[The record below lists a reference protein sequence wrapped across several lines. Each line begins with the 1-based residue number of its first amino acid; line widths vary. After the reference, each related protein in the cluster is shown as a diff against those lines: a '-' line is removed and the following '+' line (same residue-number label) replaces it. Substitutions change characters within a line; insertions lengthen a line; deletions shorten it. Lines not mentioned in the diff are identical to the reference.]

1 MQTITLPAE
10 NPESIS
16 SALSLFR
23 DGDIVAFPTDTVY
36 GLGADPF
43 QASGIIKLFEA
54 KGRDSNKAIAIL
66 VGSVEQALLVTDHM
80 TEMAM
85 RLCEA
90 FWPGGLT
97 VIVPRKNT
105 LPELISNTDRI
116 GIRMPN
122 HPVALE
128 MLRTFGPLATTSA
141 NLSGKPDAVSAKD
154 VFDQLCNRVP
164 LILDGGKCPGGVPST
179 VIDCSGTEPIILRT
193 GPVTSEQIFKVLETQ
208 KA

>member
-23 DGDIVAFPTDTVY
+23 DGEIVAFPTDTVY

-66 VGSVEQALLVTDHM
+66 IGSVEQANLITNHM
-80 TEMAM
+80 TEMAV
-85 RLCEA
+85 RLCEV

-128 MLRTFGPLATTSA
+128 LLQTFGPLATTSA
-141 NLSGKPDAVSAKD
+141 NLSGKPDAVTARD
-154 VFDQLCNRVP
+154 VYDQLSNRVP
-164 LILDGGKCPGGVPST
+164 LILDGGKCQGGIPST
-179 VIDCSGTEPIILRT
+179 VIDCSGEEPVILRE
-193 GPVTSEQIFKVLETQ
+193 GPISRDQIFKVLEKQ

>member
-1 MQTITLPAE
+1 MQTITLPTE
-10 NPESIS
+10 NPESIN

-23 DGDIVAFPTDTVY
+23 DGEIVAFPTDTVY

-66 VGSVEQALLVTDHM
+66 IGSMDQASLITDHM
-80 TEMAM
+80 PEMAI
-85 RLCEA
+85 RLCEV

-122 HPVALE
+122 HPVTLE
-128 MLRTFGPLATTSA
+128 MLKTFGPLATTSA
-141 NLSGKPDAVSAKD
+141 NLSGKPDAVSAQD
-154 VFDQLCNRVP
+154 VFDQLNNRVP
-164 LILDGGKCPGGVPST
+164 LILDGGKCPGGTPST
-179 VIDCSGTEPIILRT
+179 VIDCSGAEPIILRE
-193 GPVTSEQIFKVLETQ
+193 GPVSNEQLLKVLQLQ

>member
-1 MQTITLPAE
+1 MQTIIVPAE
-10 NPESIS
+10 KQESINT
-16 SALSLFR
+16 ALSLFR
-23 DGDIVAFPTDTVY
+23 EGEIVAFPTDTVY
-36 GLGADPF
+36 GLGSDPF

-66 VGSVEQALLVTDHM
+66 IGSMDQASLITDHM
-80 TEMAM
+80 TDMAI

-116 GIRMPN
+116 GIRMPD
-122 HPVALE
+122 HAIDLE
-128 MLRTFGPLATTSA
+128 MMKTFGPLATTSA
-141 NLSGKPDAVSAKD
+141 NLSGKPSTKSAQD
-154 VFDQLCNRVP
+154 VFDQLNSRIP
-164 LILDGGKCPGGVPST
+164 LILDGGICPGGIPST
-179 VIDCSGTEPIILRT
+179 VVDCSGTEPIILRE
-193 GPVTSEQIFKVLETQ
+193 GPISSEAIFKVLEVE

>member
-23 DGDIVAFPTDTVY
+23 DGEIVAFPTDTVY
-36 GLGADPF
+36 GLGTDPF

-66 VGSVEQALLVTDHM
+66 IGSMEQANLITDHM
-80 TEMAM
+80 TDMAI
-85 RLCEA
+85 RLCEV

-128 MLRTFGPLATTSA
+128 MLKTFGPLATTSA
-141 NLSGKPDAVSAKD
+141 NLSGKPDAVTAQD
-154 VFDQLCNRVP
+154 VFDQLNNRVP
-164 LILDGGKCPGGVPST
+164 LILDGGRCPGGTPST
-179 VIDCSGTEPIILRT
+179 VIDCSGSEPLILRE
-193 GPVTSEQIFKVLETQ
+193 GPVSNEQLLKVLQLQ